1 MDTSELFAIV
11 YRQLQTLSRLE
22 TKPRYEKRKNGTRIA
37 TFTPR
42 DYTRPECQRN
52 CLIVEVQQPPNYSCL
67 VEGARFMKAWT
78 EIETRL
84 KTLGWKKQLS

>member
-1 MDTSELFAIV
+1 MDINQMFAIV
-11 YRQLQTLSRLE
+11 QRQLRILSRLE
-22 TKPRYEKRKNGTRIA
+22 TKPRYEKGRKGTHIA

-42 DYTRPECQRN
+42 DYTRPECQGN

-67 VEGARFMKAWT
+67 VEGERFMKAWA
-78 EIETRL
+78 EIEVRL